1 LDYIPYG
8 RQDISEADIQA
19 VVEVLRGD
27 YLTQGPA
34 VPAFE
39 QAVARY
45 CDARHAVASNSGT
58 SALHLACLA
67 LDVGPGDVVWTSAI
81 TFVASAN
88 CARYCGAEADFV
100 DIDPRTCNVDIAA
113 LKAKLEG
120 AARAGRLPKAL
131 VPVHLGGLPCD
142 MAAIAALAKQYD
154 VRVVED
160 ASHALGSTY
169 RGERVGNCRY
179 SDITVLSFHPVKLI
193 TSGEGGMN
201 LTNDPVLA
209 RRLALLRSH
218 GITRETGEMTQPSEG
233 PWYYQ
238 QTALGF
244 NYRMTDIHAALG
256 RSQLDRLQTYIERRE
271 ALAKRYDRLLAG
283 SGLRLPAR
291 EKESTSAWHLYIVG
305 WNSER
310 SGLSRAQAFA
320 RLREAGI
327 GANVH
332 YIPVHLQPYYRA
344 RGCRPGLAPNAEA
357 YYASAITLP
366 LHARMTDA
374 QQDHVVATLRG
385 MLDR

>member
-1 LDYIPYG
+1 LDFIPYG

-19 VVEVLRGD
+19 VVAVLRGD

-39 QAVARY
+39 QAIARF
-45 CDARHAVASNSGT
+45 CQSRHAVASNSGT

-67 LDVGPGDVVWTSAI
+67 LDVGPGDVVWTSSI

-88 CARYCGAEADFV
+88 CARYCGGEADFV
-100 DIDPRTCNVDIAA
+100 DIDPRTCNMDVGA

-120 AARAGRLPKAL
+120 AARGGRLPKVL
-131 VPVHLGGLPCD
+131 IPVHLGGLPCD
-142 MAAIAALAKQYD
+142 MAAIGALAKQYG

-201 LTNDPVLA
+201 LTNDAALS
-209 RRLALLRSH
+209 RRMALLRSH
-218 GITRETGEMTQPSEG
+218 GITRESGEMDQPSEG
-233 PWYYQ
+233 AWYYQ

-256 RSQLDRLQTYIERRE
+256 RSQLDRLQASIERRE
-271 ALAKRYDRLLAG
+271 ALASRYDRLLAG

-291 EKESTSAWHLYIVG
+291 EKDSTSAWHLYIVG

-332 YIPVHLQPYYRA
+332 YIPVHLQPYYRV
-344 RGCRPGLAPNAEA
+344 RGCRPGLAPNAES

-374 QQDHVVATLRG
+374 QQDHVVATVRG